1 MPPSGSRPK
10 LGGMGRQV
18 VVAVYDGV
26 QLLDVAGVTDVFD
39 GAALGGA
46 DYEVQVASVGGRDVT
61 ASANVR
67 LGAHVDLAEVHE
79 VDTLIVAG
87 GFGYEAAAS
96 DPLLVGYLR
105 RIKARRI
112 ASVCTGAFVL
122 AAAGLLKERA
132 TTHWAMCADLQR
144 QYPELAVDPDALFVR
159 DGNVTTSAGVTAGVD
174 LSLAL
179 VEEDCGPE
187 LARTI
192 AKWLVVFMQRP
203 GGQSQFSVPARL
215 PPVRHDG
222 LRQLLD
228 DLAADPAADWSLAA
242 MAGRAALSTRHFSRV
257 FPRETGVS
265 PGRHVERL
273 RVEAAQSLLET
284 GDDGVDSIARR
295 CGFGSAET
303 MRRAFLRELGVPPSD
318 YRDRFQRRENSWTSH
333 SSSTTA

>member
-1 MPPSGSRPK
+1 
-10 LGGMGRQV
+10 MGREV
-18 VVAVYDGV
+18 VLAVFDGV

-39 GAALGGA
+39 GAGYGVRL
-46 DYEVQVASVGGRDVT
+46 ASVGGRDVT
-61 ASANVR
+61 ASARVR
-67 LGAHVDLAEVHE
+67 LGAHLDLADLHE

-87 GFGYEAAAS
+87 GFGYEQAVA
-96 DPLLVGYLR
+96 DPVLLGHLR
-105 RIKARRI
+105 RIRARRI

-122 AAAGLLKERA
+122 AAAGLLRSRA
-132 TTHWAMCADLQR
+132 TTHWSMCAELQKLYPDL
-144 QYPELAVDPDALFVR
+144 EVVPDAVFVR
-159 DGNVTTSAGVTAGVD
+159 DGNVTTSAGVSAGVD

-179 VEEDCGPE
+179 VEDDCGTE
-187 LARTI
+187 LARTV

-222 LRQLLD
+222 LRRLLD
-228 DLAADPAADWSLAA
+228 ALAADPAADWSLAA
-242 MAGRAALSTRHFSRV
+242 MAERASLSTRHFSRI

-273 RVEAAQSLLET
+273 RVEVARSLLET
-284 GDDGVDSIARR
+284 GGDGVDSIARR

-318 YRDRFQRRENSWTSH
+318 YRDRFQRREYPWTSP

>member
-1 MPPSGSRPK
+1 
-10 LGGMGRQV
+10 
-18 VVAVYDGV
+18 
-26 QLLDVAGVTDVFD
+26 
-39 GAALGGA
+39 
-46 DYEVQVASVGGRDVT
+46 
-61 ASANVR
+61 
-67 LGAHVDLAEVHE
+67 VDLVDVHE

-87 GFGYEAAAS
+87 GFGYEQAAG
-96 DPLLVGYLR
+96 DPVLLGQLQ
-105 RIKARRI
+105 RIRARRI
-112 ASVCTGAFVL
+112 ASVCSGAFVL
-122 AAAGLLKERA
+122 AAAGLLRDRA
-132 TTHWAMCADLQR
+132 TTHWAMCGDLQK
-144 QYPELAVDPDALFVR
+144 QYPELEIVPDALFVR
-159 DGNVTTSAGVTAGVD
+159 DGNITTSAGVTAGVD

-179 VEEDCGPE
+179 VEDDCGPE
-187 LARTI
+187 LARMI

-222 LRQLLD
+222 LRRLLD

-242 MAGRAALSTRHFSRV
+242 MAERAALSTRHFSRI

-318 YRDRFQRRENSWTSH
+318 YRDRFQRRENPWTSH

>member
-1 MPPSGSRPK
+1 MCPVEPHH
-10 LGGMGRQV
+10 L
-18 VVAVYDGV
+18 A
-26 QLLDVAGVTDVFD
+26 DVHD
-39 GAALGGA
+39 
-46 DYEVQVASVGGRDVT
+46 
-61 ASANVR
+61 
-67 LGAHVDLAEVHE
+67 
-79 VDTLIVAG
+79 VDTLIVVG
-87 GFGYEAAAS
+87 GFGYEVAAA
-96 DPLLVGYLR
+96 DPVLVGHLR
-105 RIKARRI
+105 RIRARRI
-112 ASVCTGAFVL
+112 ASVCSGAFVL
-122 AAAGLLKERA
+122 AAAGLLRGRA
-132 TTHWAMCADLQR
+132 TTHWAMCAELQK
-144 QYPELAVDPDALFVR
+144 QYPELDIVPDALFVR
-159 DGNVTTSAGVTAGVD
+159 DGNITTSAGVTAGVD

-222 LRQLLD
+222 LRRLLD
-228 DLAADPAADWSLAA
+228 ELAADPAADWSLAA
-242 MAGRAALSTRHFSRV
+242 MAERAALSTRHFSRI

-284 GDDGVDSIARR
+284 GDDGVDSIARL

-318 YRDRFQRRENSWTSH
+318 YRDRFQRRENPWTSH